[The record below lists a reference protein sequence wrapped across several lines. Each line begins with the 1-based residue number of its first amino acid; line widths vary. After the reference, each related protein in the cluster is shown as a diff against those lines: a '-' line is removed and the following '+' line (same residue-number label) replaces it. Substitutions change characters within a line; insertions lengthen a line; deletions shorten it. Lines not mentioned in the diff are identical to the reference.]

1 MSEVQESL
9 LSAILILLLV
19 AIYYK
24 EDAYKADLD
33 IILDG
38 LLQQEL
44 RHGVQQQ
51 QTRGPRVAVGF
62 GSCKDVIALDGMLV
76 LDRAGLSPPSS
87 PRHHNKLATD
97 DHVAETFAYFLQHG
111 AAAE

>member
-1 MSEVQESL
+1 MAKVQESL
-9 LSAILILLLV
+9 LSVILIILLV
-19 AIYYK
+19 AVYYK
-24 EDAYKADLD
+24 EDAYRADLD

-44 RHGVQQQ
+44 RYSAQQ
-51 QTRGPRVAVGF
+51 QTRDPRVAVGF
-62 GSCKDVIALDGMLV
+62 GSCKDVVALDGLLV